1 MTQEKWW
8 GAPETITKNEVALS
22 SRLDALFSKD
32 CETIKN
38 TQPLTVRIRGVM
50 ICEDLDRDWLK
61 FKNDNDLIIVTTSQF
76 DTEPPVQRL
85 HFMKNNVPLGWQDNF
100 FNDTVLAIKAFNEEK
115 RRLTLRI
122 QVYDVDK
129 IETGYVDAVVNSA
142 NSVATA
148 FPNLAEYA
156 AAVSFAVP
164 ALTKLMENINN
175 HDQILDERLILE
187 LSEAN
192 RGRKLLQPGYFV
204 CFNTPQKDGLFLEHT
219 LKVCHKKN
227 GTNNEFKDCSYA
239 VVGIERDM
247 KESREWEIDQKTSKL
262 IAQLQ
267 GKGESGK
274 ASIEFLRETLDGYD
288 KFKQL
293 QRAKELQSKKEK
305 TTDEIKFL
313 ETLAKDEDL
322 KSFWPILAAEDK

>member
-8 GAPETITKNEVALS
+8 GAPEHITKNGVALT
-22 SRLDALFSKD
+22 SRLDALFAKG

-50 ICEDLDRDWLK
+50 IREDLDRDWLRK
-61 FKNDNDLIIVTTSQF
+61 DDNDLIIVTTSQF

-85 HFMKNNVPLGWQDNF
+85 HFMNNNVALGWQGDF

-122 QVYDVDK
+122 QIYDVDK
-129 IETGYVDAVVNSA
+129 IETGFVDAIVSSA
-142 NSVATA
+142 KSVAVA
-148 FPNLAEYA
+148 FPNLAPYVA
-156 AAVSFAVP
+156 ATSFVLP
-164 ALTKLMENINN
+164 SFSKLVENFSN
-175 HDQILDERLILE
+175 HDQILDERLTLE
-187 LSEAN
+187 LSEVN
-192 RGRKLLQPGYFV
+192 SGRKLLQPGYFV
-204 CFNTPQKDGLFLEHT
+204 YFSTPQEDGLFLEHT
-219 LKVCHKKN
+219 LKVCHKN
-227 GTNNEFKDCSYA
+227 DDADNEFKDCSYA
-239 VVGIERDM
+239 VLGIERDM

-267 GKGESGK
+267 GKGESGQ

-293 QRAKELQSKKEK
+293 QRAKELQSKKK
-305 TTDEIKFL
+305 RTPDEENFL
-313 ETLAKDEDL
+313 ATLAKDEDL
-322 KSFWPILAAEDK
+322 VAFLPNTKGE